1 MPPECYENTNDANHS
16 VSSIADQMRGL
27 QILDDHIVMRKRKK
41 NRNRSIC
48 VSGRDR
54 DGAWGT
60 HKSYCVPGDFDFQL
74 FNPPSVLAI
83 FGRGSSAWGRE
94 AGREGGRRGEKN
106 KI

>member
-1 MPPECYENTNDANHS
+1 VPPECYENANDANNS

-27 QILDDHIVMRKRKK
+27 QIRKK
-41 NRNRSIC
+41 NRNRSTC

-54 DGAWGT
+54 DGTWGT
-60 HKSYCVPGDFDFQL
+60 HKSYCVTGDFDFQL

-106 KI
+106 EI

>member
-1 MPPECYENTNDANHS
+1 VSPECYENTNDANNS

-41 NRNRSIC
+41 NRNRSKC

-60 HKSYCVPGDFDFQL
+60 HKVIVSPEISI
-74 FNPPSVLAI
+74 FNYSI
-83 FGRGSSAWGRE
+83 HHRF
-94 AGREGGRRGEKN
+94 
-106 KI
+106 